1 MVAQMQEYGLCHF
14 MGLLSDHLGFIC
26 QLMIDNRE
34 KRSKIVMVMVK
45 QDPVELEAVM
55 RKFFFVLIGNM
66 EFKSALVFR

>member
-1 MVAQMQEYGLCHF
+1 
-14 MGLLSDHLGFIC
+14 MGLLSDHLGFIG

-66 EFKSALVFR
+66 EFKSAMVFR

>member
-1 MVAQMQEYGLCHF
+1 MA
-14 MGLLSDHLGFIC
+14 I
-26 QLMIDNRE
+26 E
-34 KRSKIVMVMVK
+34 KEISKIVMEK